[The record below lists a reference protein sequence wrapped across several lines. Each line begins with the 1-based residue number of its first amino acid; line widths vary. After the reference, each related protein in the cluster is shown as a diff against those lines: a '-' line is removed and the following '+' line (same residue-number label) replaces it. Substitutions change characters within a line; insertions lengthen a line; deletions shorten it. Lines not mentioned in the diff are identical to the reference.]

1 MRSSISIILFLLLL
15 FFSSFS
21 NGDYFSRHNS
31 QRNNQAVL
39 LESVKAITLENG
51 KYTAGN
57 KPIPQLKC
65 VGGSAESERSLYPDV
80 VQCVNVG
87 SDSNGAPQWRC
98 EADLDTSVR
107 FGKTRVSCEGYSHPN
122 DPYIWKGSCGLE
134 YTLEYT
140 EQGKHRRSHSYYE
153 SPHQQYSYYSSS
165 SKYFNQSSFG
175 SFVLF
180 VIILIIIFGIL
191 SQLRYTQHN
200 GPIPPPNTH
209 YGTGPNPYP
218 HDPYYGGSSYY
229 EGYRPGFWSGF
240 GGGSLL
246 GYLLGRNTYYHRPA
260 FGGYYGGHS
269 GYYGGNSGFSNSS
282 PSSPRGSTTR
292 TATSYA
298 STDRR

>member
-1 MRSSISIILFLLLL
+1 MNLLINNVFFNLTKILFSKL
-15 FFSSFS
+15 FFSFI
-21 NGDYFSRHNS
+21 D
-31 QRNNQAVL
+31 
-39 LESVKAITLENG
+39 
-51 KYTAGN
+51 
-57 KPIPQLKC
+57 
-65 VGGSAESERSLYPDV
+65 
-80 VQCVNVG
+80 
-87 SDSNGAPQWRC
+87 
-98 EADLDTSVR
+98 
-107 FGKTRVSCEGYSHPN
+107 
-122 DPYIWKGSCGLE
+122 
-134 YTLEYT
+134 
-140 EQGKHRRSHSYYE
+140 
-153 SPHQQYSYYSSS
+153 SYYSSS

-229 EGYRPGFWSGF
+229 GGYRPGFWS
-240 GGGSLL
+240 GSLL

-292 TATSYA
+292 PGNKILYHQFLLLKLIPFFI
-298 STDRR
+298 